1 MLDYR
6 VNENDTK
13 NNGVSVFLGKSKKI
27 LGKQISTLRINALA
41 LLSFTIAI
49 LFYLGI
55 ILRKQSLKV

>member
-27 LGKQISTLRINALA
+27 LGKKISTLRINALA